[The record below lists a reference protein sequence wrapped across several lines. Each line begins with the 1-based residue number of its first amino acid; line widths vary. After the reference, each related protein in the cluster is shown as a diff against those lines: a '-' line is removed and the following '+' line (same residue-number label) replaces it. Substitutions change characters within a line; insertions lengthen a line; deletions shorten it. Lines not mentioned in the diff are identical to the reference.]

1 MAANGHTENG
11 AAEKRK
17 AEDGEETNGT
27 NGAKK
32 EKVGVLNLVKIRT
45 LKGRF
50 IFWIHF
56 YENNCS

>member
-1 MAANGHTENG
+1 MAANGHAENG

-32 EKVGVLNLVKIRT
+32 EKVGPGSFEHGEIRT
-45 LKGRF
+45 LKEQ
-50 IFWIHF
+50 FW
-56 YENNCS
+56 

>member
-17 AEDGEETNGT
+17 AEDGEETNGI

-32 EKVGVLNLVKIRT
+32 EKVGVLNMGKFV
-45 LKGRF
+45 
-50 IFWIHF
+50 H
-56 YENNCS
+56 